1 MTQLSFLFVTFA
13 QNLVM
18 SRIPVRTYMSNVCH
32 STYPAPQYVE
42 YFRGYRRIGRYGLL
56 SGKDVPFINETDH
69 IAFVESGGFVVKK
82 STFWA
87 YDQLRYFGKIN

>member
-1 MTQLSFLFVTFA
+1 
-13 QNLVM
+13 M
-18 SRIPVRTYMSNVCH
+18 SRIPVRAYMNNVCH

-42 YFRGYRRIGRYGLL
+42 YFRGYRKIGHYGLI

-82 STFWA
+82 STLWA